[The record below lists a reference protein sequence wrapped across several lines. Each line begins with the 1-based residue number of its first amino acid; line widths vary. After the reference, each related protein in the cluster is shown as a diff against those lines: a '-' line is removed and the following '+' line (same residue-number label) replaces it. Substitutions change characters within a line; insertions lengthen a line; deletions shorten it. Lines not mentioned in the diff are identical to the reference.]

1 MISDP
6 NNRPGGPRLVVT
18 CKTANKVQFFDAA
31 SLAMTG
37 EIGMPASTH
46 EMVLSADGRGVF
58 ASVYG
63 GGIFGK
69 NANPDRRIALI
80 DLARMSVAGMLD
92 AGADVAP
99 HGVMLDRDGM
109 VWCTAE
115 LANAVMVI
123 DPATGSAQSIETGK
137 AAHWLAIS
145 HAADKVFASC
155 KTSDFVAVIDR
166 GARKMTGRL
175 PIPDLAEGLCVSPDG
190 GTLLVCAHRTPTL
203 YAFDALSG
211 SLRETITIA
220 GGEGRPNQ
228 LKRVRVSP
236 DGRFVCVSSLLDNH
250 AAIFDAASLHQ
261 IASIGTR
268 KAPMGF
274 GFAQDGQHAYL
285 CCHDDAVVQEIELA
299 TGRVTRQFETASGC
313 EYVIAYQAV

>member
-1 MISDP
+1 MIVDP

-18 CKTANKVQFFDAA
+18 CKTASKVQFFDAA

-37 EIGMPASTH
+37 EIDMPASTH
-46 EMVLSADGRGVF
+46 EMVLSGDGRGVF

-80 DLARMSVAGMLD
+80 DLDRKAILRMID

-99 HGVMLDRDGM
+99 HGVMLDRDGLL
-109 VWCTAE
+109 WCTAE
-115 LANAVMVI
+115 LDNAALVI
-123 DPATGSAQSIETGK
+123 DPATDSVERIETGK

-155 KTSDFVAVIDR
+155 KTADFVAVIER
-166 GARKMTGRL
+166 GTRKMTGRL

-190 GTLLVCAHRTPTL
+190 SSLFVCAHRTPTL
-203 YAFDALSG
+203 YVFDTASE
-211 SLRETITIA
+211 SLRDTLTIA

-228 LKRVRVSP
+228 LKRVRISP
-236 DGRFVCVSSLLDNH
+236 DSRFVCVSSLLDNH
-250 AAIFDAASLHQ
+250 AAIFEAESLLQ
-261 IASIGTR
+261 IASIATR

-285 CCHDDAVVQEIELA
+285 CCHDDAVVLEFALA
-299 TGRVTRQFETASGC
+299 TGRVTRQFATASGC
-313 EYVIAYQAV
+313 EYVIAYQ

>member
-1 MISDP
+1 MIVDP

-31 SLAMTG
+31 SMAMTG
-37 EIGMPASTH
+37 EIDMPASTH
-46 EMVLSADGRGVF
+46 EIVLSGDGRSVF

-80 DLARMSVAGMLD
+80 DLDRMAILRMID

-109 VWCTAE
+109 LWCTAE
-115 LANAVMVI
+115 LDNAALVI
-123 DPATGSAQSIETGK
+123 DPATGSVERIDTGK

-145 HAADKVFASC
+145 PAADKVFASC
-155 KTSDFVAVIDR
+155 KTSDFVAVIDSTT
-166 GARKMTGRL
+166 RKMTGRL

-190 GTLLVCAHRTPTL
+190 GTLFVCAHRTPTL
-203 YAFDALSG
+203 YVFDTASG
-211 SLRETITIA
+211 GLRHTIA
-220 GGEGRPNQ
+220 ITGGEGRPNQ

-236 DGRFVCVSSLLDNH
+236 DGRFACVSSLLDNH
-250 AAIFDAASLHQ
+250 AAIFDAASFRQ
-261 IASIGTR
+261 IASIATR

-285 CCHDDAVVQEIELA
+285 CCHDDAVVLEFQLA
-299 TGRVTRQFETASGC
+299 TGRVTRQFATASGC
-313 EYVIAYQAV
+313 EYVIAYQ

>member
-1 MISDP
+1 MIVDP
-6 NNRPGGPRLVVT
+6 NNRPGGDRLVVT
-18 CKTANKVQFFDAA
+18 CKTANRVQFFDAA

-37 EIGMPASTH
+37 EIEMPASTH
-46 EMVLSADGRGVF
+46 EMVLTGDGRGVF

-80 DLARMSVAGMLD
+80 DIDRKAILRMID

-99 HGVMLDRDGM
+99 HGVMLDRDGKL
-109 VWCTAE
+109 WCTAE
-115 LANAVMVI
+115 LDNAALVI
-123 DPATGSAQSIETGK
+123 DPATGGVERIDTGK

-155 KTSDFVAVIDR
+155 KTSDFVAMIDR
-166 GARKMTGRL
+166 TTRKVTAHL

-190 GTLLVCAHRTPTL
+190 GTLFVCAHRTPTL
-203 YAFDALSG
+203 YVFDAANG
-211 SLRETITIA
+211 GLRHTITIT

-236 DGRFVCVSSLLDNH
+236 DGRFVCVSSLLDHH
-250 AAIFDAASLHQ
+250 AAIFEAASLRQ
-261 IASIGTR
+261 IASITTR

-274 GFAQDGQHAYL
+274 GFAQDARHAYL
-285 CCHDDAVVQEIELA
+285 CCHDDAVVLEFELA
-299 TGRVTRQFETASGC
+299 TGRVTREFATASGC
-313 EYVIAYQAV
+313 EYIIAYQ

>member
-1 MISDP
+1 MIVDP

-31 SLAMTG
+31 SLSMTG
-37 EIGMPASTH
+37 EIDMPASTH
-46 EMVLSADGRGVF
+46 EMVLSGDGRGVF

-63 GGIFGK
+63 SGIFGK

-80 DLARMSVAGMLD
+80 DLDRKAILRMID

-109 VWCTAE
+109 LWCTAE
-115 LANAVMVI
+115 LDDAALII
-123 DPATGSAQSIETGK
+123 DPATGSVERIGTGK

-145 HAADKVFASC
+145 HTADKVFASC
-155 KTSDFVAVIDR
+155 KTSDFLAVIDR
-166 GARKMTGRL
+166 GTRKMTGRL

-190 GTLLVCAHRTPTL
+190 GTLFVCAHRTPTL
-203 YAFDALSG
+203 YVFDTASEDLHD
-211 SLRETITIA
+211 TVTIA
-220 GGEGRPNQ
+220 GGEGKPNQ
-228 LKRVRVSP
+228 LKRARVSP

-250 AAIFDAASLHQ
+250 AAIFDTASVQQ
-261 IASIGTR
+261 IASIATR

-274 GFAQDGQHAYL
+274 GFAQDAQHAYL
-285 CCHDDAVVQEIELA
+285 CCHDDAVVLEFELA
-299 TGRVTRQFETASGC
+299 TGRVTRQFATASGC
-313 EYVIAYQAV
+313 EYVIAYHDG

>member
-1 MISDP
+1 MIVDP

-31 SLAMTG
+31 NLAMTG
-37 EIGMPASTH
+37 EIDMPASTH
-46 EMVLSADGRGVF
+46 EMVLSGDGRGVF

-80 DLARMSVAGMLD
+80 DLDRKAVLRTID

-109 VWCTAE
+109 LWCSGE
-115 LANAVMVI
+115 LDNAALVI
-123 DPATGSAQSIETGK
+123 DPTTGSVERIDTGK

-145 HAADKVFASC
+145 HATDKVFGSC

-166 GARKMTGRL
+166 SRRKVTARL

-203 YAFDALSG
+203 YVFDTASE
-211 SLRETITIA
+211 SLRDTIAIA

-261 IASIGTR
+261 IASIATR

-285 CCHDDAVVQEIELA
+285 CCHDDAVVLEFALA
-299 TGRVTRQFETASGC
+299 TGRVTREFPTASGC
-313 EYVIAYQAV
+313 EYVIAYHDR